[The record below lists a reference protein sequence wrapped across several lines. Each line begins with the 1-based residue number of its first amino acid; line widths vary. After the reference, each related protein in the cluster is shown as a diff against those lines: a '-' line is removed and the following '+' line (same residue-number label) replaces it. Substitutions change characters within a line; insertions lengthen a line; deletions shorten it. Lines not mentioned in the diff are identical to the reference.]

1 MDAICSEYLFSVGT
15 VVICSDYA
23 NFSWKKLWVAEIM
36 RVALEIVAIG
46 LDYACFIWNSCVCAE
61 YDVLLGI
68 VAFGSEY
75 KWFPWNCC
83 N

>member
-68 VAFGSEY
+68 VAISSEY
-75 KWFPWNCC
+75 E
-83 N
+83 